1 MPLSARTQD
10 GERVY
15 APLLSDQQWH
25 ELVRE
30 VRGGALQLQ
39 TRCCGQPARP
49 RVSTRGTR
57 HFFHHRPSQPCSAPA
72 GETPE
77 HLRLKDL
84 VARALAAHDLPVELE
99 VEGDGWRADV
109 LAAVRGKRVAFEIQL
124 SAQDATTTLERMAR
138 HAAADVVSIWLMKRR
153 PPTLDA
159 GLPCFPL
166 RLGDEPAVV
175 LPAAW
180 LPASDWPTLPVGAF
194 LDALVDQRLAYRR
207 APTGLARAELA
218 AIATTCWHCEAPYT
232 AYDRQVS
239 LVCRCGRD
247 LGAPTTR
254 YADQLWRVLAV
265 QAARRALP
273 VRDGHPPATIQ
284 QRVLSVRPVGLPED
298 LASLVARHSRP
309 EPQWVNVC
317 PRCRRTLGPFYLARL
332 PVDEWIDMNL
342 PPELAWG
349 HADGSSGHW
358 CLAPPSGRDG

>member
-1 MPLSARTQD
+1 VALLVLRHVEPDHVVLGVEQRLR
-10 GERVY
+10 ER
-15 APLLSDQQWH
+15 P
-25 ELVRE
+25 R
-30 VRGGALQLQ
+30 QL
-39 TRCCGQPARP
+39 RLAHAGRAEEEKRADRPARVLDPGP
-49 RVSTRGTR
+49 RPDDGVGDEL
-57 HFFHHRPSQPCSAPA
+57 HR
-72 GETPE
+72 
-77 HLRLKDL
+77 L
-84 VARALAAHDLPVELE
+84 
-99 VEGDGWRADV
+99 
-109 LAAVRGKRVAFEIQL
+109 
-124 SAQDATTTLERMAR
+124 ATTTLERMAR